1 MATVKRHTKNS
12 WVGYTRRVFRPTEP
26 GLTKDLNMYIERKIH
41 KYIDYLDSIDNGLY
55 CLEYDNDIPT
65 IDELLNGIDQHLLSS
80 GYAKSDARFN
90 RENRLRKEEEAKL
103 KVEQELLKSQ
113 ESFWDTHRHLV
124 AQLEAKRK
132 QEALEREER
141 KRLKEIAEIK
151 KEARLK
157 EILEETRIREE
168 KRIREE
174 NHLAKIII
182 KRKINFIEDELAR
195 VKEGFTE
202 GEREWYYKMDR
213 ELLAKV
219 YCEEGRDSI
228 ITYLRDAE
236 KNYTELIGELKNM
249 PKGTHISGY
258 LAKKELLMAY
268 DYRKQYIKTLLLT
281 VSSV

>member
-1 MATVKRHTKNS
+1 MGITMATVNHN
-12 WVGYTRRVFRPTEP
+12 RRGGSFRPTEP
-26 GLTKDLNMYIERKIH
+26 GRSKDINWYMDYKLN

-55 CLEYDNDIPT
+55 CIEYDNDIPT
-65 IDELLNGIDQHLLSS
+65 KEELLEGIDQHLLSS
-80 GYAKSDARFN
+80 GYAKSDALFD

-103 KVEQELLKSQ
+103 KVEQDILESQ
-113 ESFWDTHRHLV
+113 KFFWENHRHLV
-124 AQLEAKRK
+124 AQLEAKGK

-213 ELLAKV
+213 ELLGKV

-249 PKGTHISGY
+249 PKGTHISRY

>member
-1 MATVKRHTKNS
+1 MGITMATVNHN
-12 WVGYTRRVFRPTEP
+12 RRGGSFRPTEP
-26 GLTKDLNMYIERKIH
+26 GRSKDINKYIDYKLD

-55 CLEYDNDIPT
+55 CIEYDNDIPT
-65 IDELLNGIDQHLLSS
+65 KEELLEGIDQHLLSS
-80 GYAKSDARFN
+80 GYAKSDARF
-90 RENRLRKEEEAKL
+90 RLESRLRKDEELKLKIEQDILESQKLFWENHWRGVAEREAK
-103 KVEQELLKSQ
+103 E
-113 ESFWDTHRHLV
+113 
-124 AQLEAKRK
+124 K
-132 QEALEREER
+132 QEALERRER
-141 KRLKEIAEIK
+141 KRLKEIAEIE
-151 KEARLK
+151 KEARIK
-157 EILEETRIREE
+157 KRLEEKIIREE

-174 NHLAKIII
+174 NQLAKKII

-236 KNYTELIGELKNM
+236 KNYTELIEELKNM
-249 PKGTHISGY
+249 PKGTPISRY

-268 DYRKQYIKTLLLT
+268 DYRKHYIKTILRKL
-281 VSSV
+281 

>member
-1 MATVKRHTKNS
+1 MATVKHYTKNTYWKKPS
-12 WVGYTRRVFRPTEP
+12 QVFRPTEP
-26 GLTKDLNMYIERKIH
+26 GLSKDINKYIDYKLD

-55 CLEYDNDIPT
+55 CIEYDNDIPT
-65 IDELLNGIDQHLLSS
+65 KEELLEGIDQHLLSS
-80 GYAKSDARFN
+80 GYAKSDARF
-90 RENRLRKEEEAKL
+90 RLESRLRKDEELKLKIEQDILESQKLFWENHWRGVAEREAK
-103 KVEQELLKSQ
+103 E
-113 ESFWDTHRHLV
+113 
-124 AQLEAKRK
+124 K
-132 QEALEREER
+132 QEALERRER
-141 KRLKEIAEIK
+141 KRLKEIAEIE
-151 KEARLK
+151 KEARIK
-157 EILEETRIREE
+157 KRLEEKIIREE

-174 NHLAKIII
+174 KQLEEKII
-182 KRKINFIEDELAR
+182 KRKINFIENELSRAE
-195 VKEGFTE
+195 EGFTE

-213 ELLAKV
+213 ELLGKV

-249 PKGTHISGY
+249 PKGTHISRY